1 VRQLRG
7 EVPQLFDPAE
17 PMQLGRARRL
27 STGTDITLLS
37 SGICTEEAMRATL
50 ALAQRGV
57 SIHHLH
63 ISTHKP
69 FNDPAVVEAAAQARF
84 GVITMENHTTVG
96 GLGTEVAEVMAENA
110 IGKKLV
116 RIGLPDTYAHGASKS
131 YLMREYGLDALALVE
146 KVEALVGEKLNITAA
161 DLAAVRLETQREAKA
176 EAL

>member
-1 VRQLRG
+1 
-7 EVPQLFDPAE
+7 
-17 PMQLGRARRL
+17 
-27 STGTDITLLS
+27 
-37 SGICTEEAMRATL
+37 MRATQ
-50 ALAQRGV
+50 ALAARGV

-69 FNDPAVVEAAAQARF
+69 FNDPAVVEATAQARF

-161 DLAAVRLETQREAKA
+161 DLEAVRLETQREAKA